1 MLTKTPRI
9 LTIFRALSDPRQQG
23 KVNHRLADMVAI
35 ALCAALC
42 GVDSWADVE
51 RFAYMK
57 EDWFR
62 RFLKLENG
70 IPSHD
75 TFGRV
80 FARLDTEEFYECL
93 QRWIESLQLSLQDRG
108 VHVDGKTLR
117 RSFDK
122 NAGTSALQVVS
133 AWSSELRLCLGQV
146 AVEDGSNEITAVP
159 KLLKLL
165 ELTGAIVTLDAMHCQ
180 TETAKQIRE
189 NDADYILV
197 VKGNQPSLQKTIG
210 DLFERHGED
219 GYRDRRVRIHKTTER
234 SRGRFQRRIY
244 TVAPAP
250 SELRQQG
257 WTDAKTVGMLYRHR
271 AASDKQTDEVV
282 YFISSLPPKVR
293 TIAKH
298 LRNHWTIEN
307 QLHWSLDVTFAEDT
321 SRIRKGR
328 GQEVASVFR
337 RLALSMLKRNTT
349 IKASLR
355 GKRLMAGW
363 NTDLLEDI
371 LSGK

>member
-1 MLTKTPRI
+1 MLTKTPDI
-9 LTIFRALSDPRQQG
+9 LTIFRALTDPRQQG
-23 KVNHRLADMVAI
+23 KVDHLLADMIAI
-35 ALCAALC
+35 ALCASLC

-51 RFAYMK
+51 RFACMK

-75 TFGRV
+75 TFGSV
-80 FARLDTEEFYECL
+80 FALLDTEEFYECL
-93 QRWIESLQLSLQDRG
+93 QQWIESLQLSLQDRG
-108 VHVDGKTLR
+108 VHIDGKTLR

-122 NAGTSALQVVS
+122 NAGISALQVVS

-159 KLLKLL
+159 KLLELL

-180 TETAKQIRE
+180 TETAKQVRE
-189 NDADYILV
+189 KEADYILV

-210 DLFERHGED
+210 DLFERHGEN

-234 SRGRFQRRIY
+234 SRGRFEGRVY

-250 SELRQQG
+250 SKLRQQG

-271 AASDKQTDEVV
+271 AASGTETDVVV

-307 QLHWSLDVTFAEDT
+307 QLHWSLDVTFAEDS

-363 NTDLLEDI
+363 NSDLLEDV
-371 LSGK
+371 LAGK